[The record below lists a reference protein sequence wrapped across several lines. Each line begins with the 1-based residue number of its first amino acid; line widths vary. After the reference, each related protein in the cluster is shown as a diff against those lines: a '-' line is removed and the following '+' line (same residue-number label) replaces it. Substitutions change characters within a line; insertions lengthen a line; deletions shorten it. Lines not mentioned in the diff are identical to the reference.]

1 MKKLAAMLFPLI
13 ASFALAGIVF
23 YYLIVIPMSGGYN
36 VTVRTAGLFASYAPG
51 AVVAFDGIISNNGKN
66 ASEFSIISTIN
77 GGSIALTEHKK
88 YFLAGGQNRHFSF
101 RLPTDQTFEGKKSF
115 AISVSRPSK
124 LPGFKDAVIW
134 SSKSEI
140 VFARPAPPS
149 ASAPVAAKSAGRAAG
164 LQTVAPPSKYAEE
177 IVRAR
182 FAAIFPEALRY
193 NKVAKISARLTNI
206 TSTRETFEIL
216 LEIKPPSGNRT
227 AASNRVTIEP
237 AETKQVD
244 FLYNVPP
251 SRVEG
256 EYSAALWY
264 RTRQAVSEDTYK
276 GVFVLS
282 DEDPALKI
290 KKMLMNPVSG
300 RPSEILVDASDD
312 IGVNE
317 VIFMAAAQR
326 TSGGRSEYRNI
337 PMHLISGTER
347 SGVWRCEYIPEKSD
361 AYVFSFVAFDTKR
374 RRARLGEFPV
384 KVIK

>member
-1 MKKLAAMLFPLI
+1 MKKAAAMLFPLI

-36 VTVRTAGLFASYAPG
+36 VTVRTAGLSAVYAPG

-66 ASEFSIISTIN
+66 ASEFYVTSTIDVN
-77 GGSIALTEHKK
+77 GAARKEHKK

-101 RLPTDQTFEGKKSF
+101 EIPTDQTFEGKKSF
-115 AISVSRPSK
+115 ALCVSRPSK
-124 LPGFKDAVIW
+124 LPGFKDVVIW

-140 VFARPAPPS
+140 MFARPAPPS
-149 ASAPVAAKSAGRAAG
+149 ASAIVAAKSARAAG
-164 LQTVAPPSKYAEE
+164 LATVAAPPKYVEE

-182 FAAIFPEALRY
+182 FAAMFPEALRY

-216 LEIKPPSGNRT
+216 LEIKPPSGEKT
-227 AASNRVTIEP
+227 AASNHITIEP

-264 RTRQAVSEDTYK
+264 RTRQAVSEETYK

-282 DEDPALKI
+282 DEDPALRI

-300 RPSEILVDASDD
+300 RPSEILVEASDD

-326 TSGGRSEYRNI
+326 SSGGRSEYRNI